1 MYKICQMVTHHFLWA
16 QSTNALDVLA
26 DEDHLPVGADHQAE
40 AIKAVQQAEILGPI
54 SCLAS
59 R

>member
-1 MYKICQMVTHHFLWA
+1 MHKICQMVTHHFLWA

-26 DEDHLPVGADHQAE
+26 DEDHLSVGPNDDAE
-40 AIKAVQQAEILGPI
+40 AVEASQDAEIVGPV
-54 SCLAS
+54 SCFAS